1 MCQDKKNAY
10 HAYYLTFVYRQKPYH
25 ILFESTAMIT
35 RNDSVQVIWDI
46 VGKHIVE
53 YLKHIHVK
61 KKGIYPH
68 SLEIQSESDVFKV
81 IN

>member
-1 MCQDKKNAY
+1 
-10 HAYYLTFVYRQKPYH
+10 
-25 ILFESTAMIT
+25 MIT